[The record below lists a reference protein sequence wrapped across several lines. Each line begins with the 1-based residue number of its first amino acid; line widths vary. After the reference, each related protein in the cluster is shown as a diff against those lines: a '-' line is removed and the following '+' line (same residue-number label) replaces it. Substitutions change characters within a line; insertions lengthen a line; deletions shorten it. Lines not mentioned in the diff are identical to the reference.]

1 MHGCARARHMHRKH
15 VLCASLHNLLPRN
28 PSAAVRCG
36 VMVQW
41 RVAKE
46 WGTRCGCAWLFS
58 SWLSFFPLCEDL
70 RMASLL
76 WDSCRLLTLYSSLC
90 VPSVSLSCPPVGHE
104 RAIFLSLLHILAFLS
119 GSEVHIQPQSSDPER
134 VCCISDNIREQIRQS
149 YGGAGRAGVRESVGS
164 HIHGGR
170 AGRGSE
176 GEAHEEKKQCSMFAS
191 TWLSCCCWSLLIK
204 LQRSS
209 GVCWLSHIFRLS
221 LSLSLS
227 IYFFLLLEPGTR
239 WIIWVINC
247 WAVLL
252 VSGMNCRPR
261 GNVKLI
267 FDPCVSAPA
276 IFPTLSV

>member
-1 MHGCARARHMHRKH
+1 MCC
-15 VLCASLHNLLPRN
+15 VLLCTISCR
-28 PSAAVRCG
+28 
-36 VMVQW
+36 
-41 RVAKE
+41 
-46 WGTRCGCAWLFS
+46 GTRQLLSGTALWCNGGLQKSGEPAVVVHDCSPPGCLSSLFVKTS
-58 SWLSFFPLCEDL
+58 EWQVF
-70 RMASLL
+70 
-76 WDSCRLLTLYSSLC
+76 CRLLTLYSSLC

-209 GVCWLSHIFRLS
+209 GVCWLSHIFLLS

-267 FDPCVSAPA
+267 FDPCVSTPA